1 MYQMNKTG
9 YRTDTQYEPS
19 FFKFPVGIYMC
30 THTHTQKTGK
40 IIPQNDLLFPT
51 CHNYFFPK
59 HLSSSQIFYSDH

>member
-30 THTHTQKTGK
+30 THTHTENWKDYTSK
-40 IIPQNDLLFPT
+40 
-51 CHNYFFPK
+51 
-59 HLSSSQIFYSDH
+59 